1 MGTPIIVDE
10 NKQYSGIGNLLANDS
25 LKSQLRLEAGSEQST
40 FFVSGRL
47 DSATIPE
54 LWNQLHLLAPRL
66 SSRMLHIDM
75 KGVSFCDGA
84 GAAFLIAIE
93 NEAASKGIDVQ
104 VRNLDG
110 DIQSFIERFDQAR
123 LKHVLTATLPDTN
136 VIAQIGK
143 TFSDLALDIR
153 DMIAFFGHLL
163 CSLIWTFSHFRR
175 IRWNDFLKLIELVG
189 VNAVGIT
196 ALLGFLFGLIMA
208 FSAAMPLRQ
217 FGVEVYVSDLVAI
230 ALVRVLGPFIT
241 AIIIAGRS
249 GSAFAAELGTMKINN
264 ELDALNVMSLE
275 PMRFLV
281 VPRVTS
287 AILMAPLLV
296 VLTNIAGIVG
306 SGLVI
311 LSLGYGL
318 STYYDHVQTILKIS
332 DVLVGLCK
340 ALVFG
345 GLVGGVG
352 CLRGLQTQTGAGAV
366 GISATRAVVSGIVLI
381 VIAEGLFSVLL
392 YILDI

>member
-1 MGTPIIVDE
+1 M
-10 NKQYSGIGNLLANDS
+10 ANDS
-25 LKSQLRLEAGSEQST
+25 LKSQLRLEAGSEHST
-40 FFVSGRL
+40 LFVGGRL
-47 DSATIPE
+47 DLATIPA
-54 LWNQLHLLAPRL
+54 LWDQLHSLAPQL
-66 SSRMLHIDM
+66 TGKMLYLDLEA
-75 KGVSFCDGA
+75 VSFCDGA
-84 GAAFLIAIE
+84 GAAYLIAIE
-93 NEAASKGIDVQ
+93 NEAASKGMDVQ
-104 VRNLDG
+104 IQNLQEDMR
-110 DIQSFIERFDQAR
+110 DFVERFDQAR
-123 LKHVLTATLPDTN
+123 LKHVLTVAPPDTN
-136 VIAQIGK
+136 LIAQIGK
-143 TFSDLALDIR
+143 TFSDMALDIR
-153 DMIAFFGHLL
+153 DMIAFFGQLL
-163 CSLIWTFSHFRR
+163 CSFFWTLSHYRR

-281 VPRVTS
+281 VPRVAS
-287 AILMAPLLV
+287 VILMAPLLV
-296 VLTNIAGIVG
+296 VLTNIAGIIG

-311 LSLGYGL
+311 MSLGYGL
-318 STYYDHVQTILKIS
+318 ATYYDHVQYILGIT

-352 CLRGLQTQTGAGAV
+352 CLRGMQTQTGAGAV

-381 VIAEGLFSVLL
+381 VVAEGLFSVLL
-392 YILDI
+392 YMLDI

>member
-1 MGTPIIVDE
+1 MAGEATSE
-10 NKQYSGIGNLLANDS
+10 
-25 LKSQLRLEAGSEQST
+25 LKIEVGSNHST
-40 FFVSGRL
+40 LYLGGRL
-47 DSATIPE
+47 DSNTVSS
-54 LWNQLHLLAPRL
+54 LWNQLPLLADRL
-66 SSRMLHIDM
+66 
-75 KGVSFCDGA
+75 KGKTLYLNLKDVVFCDGA
-84 GAAFLIAIE
+84 GAALLIAIE
-93 NEAASKGIDVQ
+93 AEASNRKMTVELQ
-104 VRNLDG
+104 HLKP
-110 DIQSFIERFDQAR
+110 DILEFIERFDQAR
-123 LKHVLTATLPDTN
+123 LKGVLNAKLPDTS
-136 VIAQIGK
+136 VIVEFGK
-143 TFSDLALDIR
+143 LFCTLVEDIR
-153 DMIAFFGHLL
+153 EMIIFLGHLL
-163 CSLIWTFSHFRR
+163 SAFLWTFLHARR

-281 VPRVTS
+281 VPRVSST
-287 AILMAPLLV
+287 ILMAPLLV
-296 VLTNIAGIVG
+296 ILTDITGIIG

-318 STYYDHVQTILKIS
+318 ATYYDHVQSILDIT
-332 DVLVGLCK
+332 DVIVGLCK
-340 ALVFG
+340 ALVYG
-345 GLVGGVG
+345 GLVGGIG